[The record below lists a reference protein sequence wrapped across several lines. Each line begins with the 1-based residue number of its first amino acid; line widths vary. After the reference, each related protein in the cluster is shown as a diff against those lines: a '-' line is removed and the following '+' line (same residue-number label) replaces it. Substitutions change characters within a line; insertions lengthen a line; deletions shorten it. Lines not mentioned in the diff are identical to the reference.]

1 MIQKLERK
9 GFFCY
14 NSWLKALEPYSDAE
28 RGRILTAL
36 LKYSSG
42 AEDGGRPS
50 GNERFILP
58 MLLDQLDR
66 DAEKSEKLCEA
77 QRQRARKRWDAESA
91 AADPGIPA
99 HAEDANNKNQI
110 ENQNKNQDKDQ
121 NTLPPDPP
129 SGGKR
134 VRFTTPS
141 VAEVDAYCRARG
153 NSVDAEAFVA
163 FYESN
168 GWMIG
173 KAKMKNWQ
181 SAVISWEKRQLEG
194 AAQRPAQAPTGR
206 ADGRDF
212 DWLTG
217 A

>member
-1 MIQKLERK
+1 MERK

-42 AEDGGRPS
+42 LAENGRPS

-77 QRQRARKRWDAESA
+77 QRQRARKRWDAEA
-91 AADPGIPA
+91 AAAEPGIPA
-99 HAEDANNKNQI
+99 HAEDANNQNKDLNQI
-110 ENQNKNQDKDQ
+110 ENQDKNEDF
-121 NTLPPDPP
+121 LPPDPP
-129 SGGKR
+129 AGGKR
-134 VRFTTPS
+134 VRFTPPS
-141 VAEVDAYCRARG
+141 VEEVDAYCRARG

-168 GWMIG
+168 GWRVG
-173 KAKMKNWQ
+173 KAKMRSWQ
-181 SAVISWEKRQLEG
+181 SAVVTWEKRQS
-194 AAQRPAQAPTGR
+194 AAPQAPAGR

>member
-77 QRQRARKRWDAESA
+77 QRQRARKRWDAESTP
-91 AADPGIPA
+91 ADPGIPA
-99 HAEDANNKNQI
+99 HAEDANNQNKDKNQN
-110 ENQNKNQDKDQ
+110 ENQDKDKE
-121 NTLPPDPP
+121 LSPPDPP

-134 VRFTTPS
+134 VRFTPPS
-141 VAEVDAYCRARG
+141 VEEVDAYCRARG
-153 NSVDAEAFVA
+153 SSVDAEAFVA
-163 FYESN
+163 FYQSN
-168 GWMIG
+168 GWKVG
-173 KAKMKNWQ
+173 KAKMQNWQ
-181 SAVISWEKRQLEG
+181 SAIVTWEKRQAAEG
-194 AAQRPAQAPTGR
+194 AAKAPASR
-206 ADGRDF
+206 NDGRDF

>member
-1 MIQKLERK
+1 MERK

-77 QRQRARKRWDAESA
+77 QRQRARKRWDAESTP
-91 AADPGIPA
+91 ADPGIPA
-99 HAEDANNKNQI
+99 HAEDANNQNKDKNQN
-110 ENQNKNQDKDQ
+110 ENQDKDKE
-121 NTLPPDPP
+121 LSPP
-129 SGGKR
+129 
-134 VRFTTPS
+134 
-141 VAEVDAYCRARG
+141 
-153 NSVDAEAFVA
+153 
-163 FYESN
+163 
-168 GWMIG
+168 
-173 KAKMKNWQ
+173 
-181 SAVISWEKRQLEG
+181 
-194 AAQRPAQAPTGR
+194 
-206 ADGRDF
+206 
-212 DWLTG
+212 
-217 A
+217 